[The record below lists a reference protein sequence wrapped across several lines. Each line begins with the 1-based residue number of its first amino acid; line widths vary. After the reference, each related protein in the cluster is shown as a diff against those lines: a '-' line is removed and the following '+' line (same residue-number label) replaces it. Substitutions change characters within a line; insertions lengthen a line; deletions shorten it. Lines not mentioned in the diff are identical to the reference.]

1 MGKIFFSSDLHF
13 GHSNVLFKY
22 DKRPFSSLEEQDE
35 EIINR
40 WNKKVSKDDTVYVL
54 GDISFYDDEKTYE
67 ILKRLNGKIIL
78 IKGNHDRIGSS
89 SRRRYA
95 DIKDYCE
102 IKVDGIKVILCHY
115 PIMMYNAHYHESV
128 MLYGH
133 VHNSKEDE
141 FMKELI
147 SYSNEKGFQ
156 LRMFNVGCMHWNY
169 EPVTLEEILKT
180 EKTN

>member
-67 ILKRLNGKIIL
+67 ILKRLNGKMKHSIFMEL
-78 IKGNHDRIGSS
+78 
-89 SRRRYA
+89 SR
-95 DIKDYCE
+95 
-102 IKVDGIKVILCHY
+102 KV
-115 PIMMYNAHYHESV
+115 MNF
-128 MLYGH
+128 
-133 VHNSKEDE
+133 SKSAI
-141 FMKELI
+141 FL
-147 SYSNEKGFQ
+147 
-156 LRMFNVGCMHWNY
+156 
-169 EPVTLEEILKT
+169 
-180 EKTN
+180 